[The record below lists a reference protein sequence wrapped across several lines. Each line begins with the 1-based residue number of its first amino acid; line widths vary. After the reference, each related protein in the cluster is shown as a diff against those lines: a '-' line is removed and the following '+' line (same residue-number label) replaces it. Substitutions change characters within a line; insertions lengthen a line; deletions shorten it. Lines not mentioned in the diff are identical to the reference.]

1 MVIRLYFQHGY
12 RREDVAR
19 AVRVVES
26 RVSVIVTVF
35 LLLPILV
42 YVFSDLLSP
51 LSFGMPTWS
60 RWAGFGL
67 SLVSHLLLWWSHHAL
82 GANWQPDLAI
92 RKGHQLVTGGPYR
105 CVRHPMYLSFI
116 LLGMGMT
123 LVTANWAVT
132 FFILPAPI
140 VAYLRRSKQ
149 EEEMLEVAFGEVYRA
164 YKARTGSL
172 LPKIKF

>member
-1 MVIRLYFQHGY
+1 VVIRLYFQHGY
-12 RREDVAR
+12 RRGDVTR

-26 RVSVIVTVF
+26 RVSVTVSAL

-51 LSFGMPTWS
+51 LNFELPTWS

-67 SLVSHLLLWWSHHAL
+67 SLGSHLLLWWSHQVL

-92 RKGHQLVTGGPYR
+92 RKGHHLVTDGPYLW
-105 CVRHPMYLSFI
+105 VRHPMYLSFI
-116 LLGMGMT
+116 LLGLGMT
-123 LVTANWAVT
+123 LVAANWIVT
-132 FFILPAPI
+132 FFILPTPI
-140 VAYLRRSKQ
+140 VAYMRRSKQ
-149 EEEMLEVAFGEVYRA
+149 EEDMLEEAFGEVYRD
-164 YKARTGSL
+164 YKSRTGSL